1 MRKEIIVF
9 SCPRLRSWEFPVR
22 LSYYL
27 PTEQIRTCF
36 RIASASLRR
45 GQARPPA
52 IDVSFIAIVVSPL
65 HHSLKDKH

>member
-1 MRKEIIVF
+1 MRKEIILF

-36 RIASASLRR
+36 HRQRE
-45 GQARPPA
+45 PPSRA
-52 IDVSFIAIVVSPL
+52 GTTPRHRCVIHSIVVSPL